1 MQRIREPHRRTRKIN
16 KWGCGVVWGWWGVG
30 VAVARRA
37 GGGCIYIYIMNAR
50 ARCMWRANAQAYGRN
65 NTGVTASRNPKNSL
79 MLDEKTLAFE
89 RKKYIMETR

>member
-1 MQRIREPHRRTRKIN
+1 M
-16 KWGCGVVWGWWGVG
+16 W
-30 VAVARRA
+30 A
-37 GGGCIYIYIMNAR
+37 GGGLVWPWRGGRAAGVYIMIAR

-65 NTGVTASRNPKNSL
+65 NAGVTASRNPKNSL